1 MLCGIKLMNFEVEGS
16 IDMSFIISLGSE
28 GGVHITLE
36 WIRLSSTMDCSWSSD
51 MFYGGVITSLC

>member
-1 MLCGIKLMNFEVEGS
+1 MLCGIKLMNFEAEGS

-36 WIRLSSTMDCSWSSD
+36 WIRLSSTMDCSWSFD

>member
-1 MLCGIKLMNFEVEGS
+1 
-16 IDMSFIISLGSE
+16 MSSIISLGSE

-36 WIRLSSTMDCSWSSD
+36 WIRLSSTLDCSWSSD